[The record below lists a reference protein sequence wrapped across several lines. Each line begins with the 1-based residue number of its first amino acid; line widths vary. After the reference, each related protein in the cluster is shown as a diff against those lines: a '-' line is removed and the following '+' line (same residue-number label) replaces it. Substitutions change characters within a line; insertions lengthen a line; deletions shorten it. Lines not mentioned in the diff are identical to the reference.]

1 MKDYKHSKKNKQRQ
15 PLDMQWQHNLNNDSI
30 LPSVSDPVFASV
42 SDSMFSDVSLLW
54 NKSQNPAQ
62 NPAQK
67 PAQNLT
73 KKQEH
78 IEFPPPPSRSPSYN
92 TWLSVGI
99 LEIQLLAACIA
110 CWLNDQW
117 IAVVCIL
124 VLIIIC
130 ATAPIYF
137 SKDKNKELTHKT
149 PLFTIL
155 EHV

>member
-1 MKDYKHSKKNKQRQ
+1 
-15 PLDMQWQHNLNNDSI
+15 MQWQPYIHNLNNDSI
-30 LPSVSDPVFASV
+30 LPASAPPLSSASV

-62 NPAQK
+62 N

-124 VLIIIC
+124 ALIIIC

>member
-1 MKDYKHSKKNKQRQ
+1 
-15 PLDMQWQHNLNNDSI
+15 MQWQPYIHNLNNDSI
-30 LPSVSDPVFASV
+30 LPASAPPLSSASV

-62 NPAQK
+62 NPAQNQ
-67 PAQNLT
+67 P

-124 VLIIIC
+124 ALIIIC

>member
-1 MKDYKHSKKNKQRQ
+1 MY
-15 PLDMQWQHNLNNDSI
+15 WQHPGMPWQYNLNNDSR
-30 LPSVSDPVFASV
+30 LPASAPPLSSASVSDP
-42 SDSMFSDVSLLW
+42 MFSDVSLLW
-54 NKSQNPAQ
+54 NKSQNQP
-62 NPAQK
+62 
-67 PAQNLT
+67 

-124 VLIIIC
+124 ALIIIC